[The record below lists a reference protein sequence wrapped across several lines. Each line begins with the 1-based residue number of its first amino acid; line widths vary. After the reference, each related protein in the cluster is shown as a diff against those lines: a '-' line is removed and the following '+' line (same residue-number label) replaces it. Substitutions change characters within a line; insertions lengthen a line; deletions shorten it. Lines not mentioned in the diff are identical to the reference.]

1 MAIFPKGIGS
11 YQNATDMI
19 VMLVQ
24 DGVPL
29 KEAKQIVWELRQSG
43 EINFNSLEQAR
54 RKVMK

>member
-1 MAIFPKGIGS
+1 MAAIFPKGFK
-11 YQNATDMI
+11 QNATDMI

-29 KEAKQIVWELRQSG
+29 KEAKKMVWELRQSG
-43 EINFNSLEQAR
+43 KINFNSLEQAR

>member
-1 MAIFPKGIGS
+1 MATIFPKGFK
-11 YQNATDMI
+11 QNATDMI
-19 VMLVQ
+19 VMLVE

-29 KEAKQIVWELRQSG
+29 KAAKQIVWELMQSG